1 MGRLNA
7 PLLVLALGA
16 VAAMALT
23 SCGSGGGAEL
33 LPGDTAKE
41 INSNLDQVKTLAEEG
56 ECIGAED
63 AARQVSAQVDALG
76 GVDKRLKQALR
87 EGAARLN
94 EVVAGC
100 EEEAPEETEAIE
112 TAEEPQP
119 PEKKAKPEKPEK
131 TKPEKPPKETPAE
144 TTPETPVTPPA
155 SGEGNEQGSGE
166 APPGEGGGT
175 PSGGVGPGAP
185 AESE

>member
-16 VAAMALT
+16 VAAMALA

-33 LPGDTAKE
+33 LPGDTAQE

-100 EEEAPEETEAIE
+100 EEAPEETEAIE

-155 SGEGNEQGSGE
+155 SGEGNEEGSGE